1 MGGLWNV
8 PLFVASLSVSN
19 RRRSVLIIYRFPR
32 RTGGIRRRFNMAAEI
47 RRSRGRE
54 NLLFEHRIQDGVES
68 TSGGGREER
77 ARASKNFHGG
87 LPAFH
92 WDHFLVSYIKMIP
105 RLRSIYWC
113 KKCTKKEKFQ
123 ISIFSYVLHFSDV
136 SCILRCDLGF
146 RAVLFGKLIIG
157 TLTLISALDI
167 SPSCAR
173 ELETID
179 SIRVS

>member
-1 MGGLWNV
+1 MKRSSICRL
-8 PLFVASLSVSN
+8 SLSFESAK
-19 RRRSVLIIYRFPR
+19 
-32 RTGGIRRRFNMAAEI
+32 IRPHHPPISAEN
-47 RRSRGRE
+47 GR
-54 NLLFEHRIQDGVES
+54 HPTKIQDGGGDPSQSRKRES
-68 TSGGGREER
+68 PFRASNPRWRPIDFRWRKRAR
-77 ARASKNFHGG
+77 ARASKNFRGG
-87 LPAFH
+87 LPAFY
-92 WDHFLVSYIKMIP
+92 WDHSQVLYIKLNP

-123 ISIFSYVLHFSDV
+123 ISIFSYILHFSDV

-146 RAVLFGKLIIG
+146 RAFWFGKLIIR